1 MFMFGATGRG
11 DDMGV
16 TTGLPPAKNQYITQN
31 TKSDDPCMDELIVH
45 WVRSQIKCTNVA
57 IYNTNIHYI
66 IPIHIF
72 NVPKFNKRFMA
83 NV

>member
-1 MFMFGATGRG
+1 MFGATGRG

-16 TTGLPPAKNQYITQN
+16 TAGLPPLKTNTLHKTQSL
-31 TKSDDPCMDELIVH
+31 TTRVWVDLIVH

-57 IYNTNIHYI
+57 IYNTNIHYSI
-66 IPIHIF
+66 LMHIF
-72 NVPKFNKRFMA
+72 NVRKFNKKFMA